1 MREQTRE
8 RPEILAAAERTMH
21 AWALSKELKD
31 REDRSRLAKPAAQRA
46 LKYVAISREIGA
58 GGSDV
63 GQALSQRLGWPV
75 FDRNLLDCIAE
86 HFNLPRM
93 MLDLVDETHAS
104 WVYDVLG
111 TWMDRKI
118 VPHEKFVACLSRIIA
133 EAARRGNGVFVGRG
147 AQFLLPRQDTLTV
160 RLIASPEYRL
170 RQIMSRLGMNEPE
183 ARTHIREVEC
193 GRREFVERF
202 FHRDLTDPHLYDLVI
217 NVERSGIEKAVN
229 EIAAAI
235 GR

>member
-1 MREQTRE
+1 M
-8 RPEILAAAERTMH
+8 
-21 AWALSKELKD
+21 SKELKD

>member
-1 MREQTRE
+1 
-8 RPEILAAAERTMH
+8 
-21 AWALSKELKD
+21 
-31 REDRSRLAKPAAQRA
+31 
-46 LKYVAISREIGA
+46 
-58 GGSDV
+58 
-63 GQALSQRLGWPV
+63 LSQRLGWPV